1 MLEALGAG
9 LVAEVFFVLVEGL
22 SGEMVLV
29 LAEGMVVALFAG
41 LYLGLSLLLTAA
53 SLGLVTFLR
62 AHMAFGNG
70 ELKDRSFAGLGAE
83 SAFAMASSSST

>member
-1 MLEALGAG
+1 M
-9 LVAEVFFVLVEGL
+9 LVEGL

-41 LYLGLSLLLTAA
+41 LYLGLVVGLSLLLTAA